1 MLEVNSKMLNSTIFA
16 FLAIKTR
23 EHVILVPLL
32 LTMNKYHTPVNF
44 QIVFLRCG
52 VTFLEYLVL
61 F

>member
-1 MLEVNSKMLNSTIFA
+1 MLEVNNKMLNSTIFA

-32 LTMNKYHTPVNF
+32 LTMNKY